1 MTGAANTVIVT
12 VKKGS
17 EIRTYEF
24 QHVDG
29 GEVFS
34 DFWNSYFDDW
44 VELITSDYATFS
56 NRVAEYVEVSIQSA
70 RLLNPPYPYQHV
82 VAEMNPTFKMIDGVM
97 SFCLSG

>member
-1 MTGAANTVIVT
+1 MIVT

-24 QHVDG
+24 QYLDG

-56 NRVAEYVEVSIQSA
+56 NKVAEHVEVSIQSA
-70 RLLNPPYPYQHV
+70 RLLNPPYPYQPEF
-82 VAEMNPTFKMIDGVM
+82 AEVNPTFKIIDGVM
-97 SFCLSG
+97 SFCLSEHFI